1 MGIHTTIVPALAIAL
16 SVFASAPASAIDAA
30 LQQEADAR
38 ATRYALDLR
47 QDPGTPVMGNPDGN
61 VTVIEFFDYQCP
73 FCKAAE
79 PRLKE
84 LVKSDGNIKFVIKD
98 FPILSPVS
106 IVASKAAL
114 AADMQGKHAEFHN
127 ALMGHRG
134 PLEDEARVFKIAAN
148 VGLDIDRLKQD
159 MNSTAV
165 TDQLFENFN
174 LARKMRINVVPGY
187 IVDGKVLSGLSSE
200 TVTSKIDF
208 PTEVEE
214 ARAKN

>member
-1 MGIHTTIVPALAIAL
+1 MGIHKTLIPALALGFAL
-16 SVFASAPASAIDAA
+16 TSSALAVDPA

-38 ATRYALDLR
+38 AARYAPDPR
-47 QDPGTPVMGNPDGN
+47 QDPGTPVMGNPNGD

-84 LVKSDGNIKFVIKD
+84 LVKNDGNIKFVIKD

-127 ALMGHRG
+127 AMMSHRG
-134 PLEDEARVFKIAAN
+134 SLENNERVFKIAER

-187 IVDGKVLSGLSSE
+187 IVDDKVLSGLSSE
-200 TVTSKIDF
+200 TVTSAIDF
-208 PTEVEE
+208 PKEVAE

>member
-1 MGIHTTIVPALAIAL
+1 MRATTFLSVASIAFGLATSALA
-16 SVFASAPASAIDAA
+16 VDAQ
-30 LQQEADAR
+30 LQQAADAR
-38 ATRYALDLR
+38 AARYALDLK
-47 QDPGTPVMGNPDGN
+47 QDPGTPIMGNPNGD

-84 LVKSDGNIKFVIKD
+84 LVKKDGNIKFVIKD

-134 PLEDEARVFKIAAN
+134 PLEDAARVFKIAGN
-148 VGLDIDRLKQD
+148 VGLDIEQLKQD

-174 LARKMRINVVPGY
+174 LARKLRINVVPGY
-187 IVDGKVLSGLSSE
+187 IVEDKVLSGLSSE
-200 TVTSKIDF
+200 TVTSAIDF
-208 PTEVEE
+208 PKEVAE

>member
-1 MGIHTTIVPALAIAL
+1 MNTEKTFLSALAFAFSLAVVGPALA
-16 SVFASAPASAIDAA
+16 VDPA
-30 LQQEADAR
+30 LQAEADAR
-38 ATRYALDLR
+38 AVRYALDLK
-47 QDPGTPVMGNPDGN
+47 QDPGTPVMGNPNGD

-84 LVKSDGNIKFVIKD
+84 LVKTDGNIKFVIKD

-114 AADMQGKHAEFHN
+114 AADMQGKHADFHN
-127 ALMGHRG
+127 ALMSHRG
-134 PLEDEARVFKIAAN
+134 SLENDERVFKIAER

-174 LARKMRINVVPGY
+174 LARKLRINVVPGY
-187 IVDGKVLSGLSSE
+187 IVDGKVLSGLSSD
-200 TVTSKIDF
+200 TVTSAIDF
-208 PTEVEE
+208 PKEVAE
-214 ARAKN
+214 ARAKK